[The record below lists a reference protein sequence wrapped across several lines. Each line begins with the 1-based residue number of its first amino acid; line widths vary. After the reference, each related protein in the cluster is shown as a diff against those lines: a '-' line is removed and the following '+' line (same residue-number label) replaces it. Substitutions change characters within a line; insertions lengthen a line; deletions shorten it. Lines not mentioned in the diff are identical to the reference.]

1 MPMSDINELRQYLT
15 FNASPG
21 DVMTVQVRRGS
32 AVIDVQVTLGSKAD
46 FE

>member
-1 MPMSDINELRQYLT
+1 MPMSEINELRQYLMCD
-15 FNASPG
+15 ASPG
-21 DVMTVQVRRGS
+21 DVMTVQVGRGG